1 MIILS
6 TRILFLYFQ
15 NIPKLSRRKIAW
27 KYLSNDQ
34 KLPTETKYNFNH
46 FRIFLLKKFFTL
58 HCSRSDMQ
66 INGSCKS
73 SWHDFTQKLKNPTKV
88 QLLEVVV
95 LLLEHLFIYE
105 AYPKMRDRNLSLC
118 IVNKNW
124 KKITYSYNFVNQLIP
139 YCTSILLFQST
150 MCVDLSLSPIALTK

>member
-1 MIILS
+1 MIKNFQLKPNIILI
-6 TRILFLYFQ
+6 ILEFF
-15 NIPKLSRRKIAW
+15 
-27 KYLSNDQ
+27 
-34 KLPTETKYNFNH
+34 
-46 FRIFLLKKFFTL
+46 LKKFFTL

-118 IVNKNW
+118 MYRRMYR
-124 KKITYSYNFVNQLIP
+124 KKKKFTLSYNFVNQLIP